1 MSNEDHSEQAT
12 PTPPSEPTD
21 EQVRVTLFEA
31 VGGLPYFETIVH
43 AFFDRVEH
51 DPVVRSVYPEDS
63 DPATVHGVVPRT
75 ILGRAAWTYSE
86 ERGHPRLRARSL
98 PVRDR
103 SSRTRPGRVNMMDA
117 IDATPLPAS
126 IFEAVR
132 PMLENYIETA
142 ATAMITTPSY
152 HLHPDAADVETTS
165 RGVES
170 AGSASVS
177 FDQSV
182 S

>member
-31 VGGLPYFETIVH
+31 VGGLPYFETIVD

-51 DPVVRSVYPEDS
+51 DPVVRSVYPEDL
-63 DPATVHGVVPRT
+63 TEPRRRT
-75 ILGRAAWTYSE
+75 ALFLAQFWGGPPTYSE
-86 ERGHPRLRARSL
+86 ERGHPRLRARHF
-98 PVRDR
+98 PFVIGQAERD
-103 SSRTRPGRVNMMDA
+103 GWVKHMMDA

-142 ATAMITTPSY
+142 ATAMINHTEHDP
-152 HLHPDAADVETTS
+152 HPDAAD
-165 RGVES
+165 R
-170 AGSASVS
+170 
-177 FDQSV
+177 
-182 S
+182 